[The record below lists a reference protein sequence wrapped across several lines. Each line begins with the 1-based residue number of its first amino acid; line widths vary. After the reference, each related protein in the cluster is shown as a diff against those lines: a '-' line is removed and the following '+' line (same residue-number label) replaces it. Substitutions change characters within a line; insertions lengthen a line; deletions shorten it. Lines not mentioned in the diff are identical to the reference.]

1 MITSTCEQ
9 CGRTFPTKHGLSM
22 HLARAHRPPP
32 SLQADQIFERLGN
45 ATNAL
50 FPDGIPASRV
60 IEIAE
65 WQRATLKLL
74 DR

>member
-1 MITSTCEQ
+1 MESTCDT
-9 CGRTFPTKHGLSM
+9 CARVFDTKHGLNM

-32 SLQADQIFERLGN
+32 SLNTNDKFDRLGK
-45 ATNAL
+45 ATEAL
-50 FPDGIPASRV
+50 FPDGIPAARI